1 MLLIIPSI
9 DLQSGNCKDCICST
23 LPMVDHYKKLQENPE
38 ELSRLFRRENAKSL
52 HINDLDSLVGNDN
65 QSNLETLLRIKNAV
79 EIPVQVYAKFKSYEE
94 CSYLLEEGIYRIV
107 VDQLF
112 ENDPSVIEKLI
123 SDYTSSRISFYAK
136 INIEVDPD
144 TCVNNS
150 SDVLDCIRELKN
162 IGGDRIILKD
172 MSMNK
177 DLRKSIKYLNEVTDK
192 TGIKVTLHDAARN
205 YSELNYIN
213 KNSNYYVDSII
224 LGEALYQNNFPCQEI
239 WRMVESR
246 LEIR

>member
-9 DLQSGNCKDCICST
+9 DLQSGNCKDCICSA
-23 LPMVDHYKKLQENPE
+23 LPMVDHYKKLQEKPE

-52 HINDLDSLVGNDN
+52 HINELDSLNGCDN
-65 QSNLETLLRIKNAV
+65 QSNIDTLLRIKNAV
-79 EIPVQVYAKFKSYEE
+79 EIPVQVYAKFKSYDE
-94 CSYLLEEGIYRIV
+94 CSYLLEKGIYRIV

-112 ENDPSVIEKLI
+112 EKEPALIEKLI
-123 SDYTSSRISFYAK
+123 GNYTSSRISFYAK
-136 INIEVDPD
+136 INIEDNPD
-144 TCVNNS
+144 KCVNNS
-150 SDVLDCIRELKN
+150 LNVLDCISELKN

-172 MSMNK
+172 MSK
-177 DLRKSIKYLNEVTDK
+177 KIDLRKSINYLNKLTDK
-192 TGIKVTLHDAARN
+192 TGIKITLHDAARN

-213 KNSNYYVDSII
+213 INSNYYVDSII

-246 LEIR
+246 LEFS